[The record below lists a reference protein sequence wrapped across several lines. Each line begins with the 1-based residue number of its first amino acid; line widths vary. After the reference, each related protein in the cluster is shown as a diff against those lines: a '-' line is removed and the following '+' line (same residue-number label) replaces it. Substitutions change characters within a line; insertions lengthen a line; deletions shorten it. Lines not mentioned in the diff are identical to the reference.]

1 MKTISDVFTF
11 RHRYTI
17 WGLII
22 YDTTDYIGLQ
32 TITVIFS
39 IFNEEIVRENKNKI
53 ASHQDR

>member
-32 TITVIFS
+32 TITLHLS
-39 IFNEEIVRENKNKI
+39 GL
-53 ASHQDR
+53 